1 MTGHPQTK
9 PPLEPRSVRKRRAI
23 LDAATQVFLSEGF
36 AGASMDAIAAAA
48 GVSKPTVYNHFGDKQ
63 QLFAQ
68 IVQDMIGGITEPF
81 YDQIVDLSD
90 DGGLDK
96 NLREL
101 AALLLTA
108 VMQPQ
113 NLQLRRLVIGEA
125 GRFPEL
131 GRAYEQE
138 GPQRAINALTTAF
151 QRLAAKAQLRLED
164 PELAAAQFNYLV
176 VSIPLNHAMFTGDDR
191 PPKKHVIQQYADN
204 AVRVFLA
211 AYRPT

>member
-1 MTGHPQTK
+1 MGTSEIYRTVLALHELTDALVVDIEGWM
-9 PPLEPRSVRKRRAI
+9 PLFVVLRDSAELDDPLARI
-23 LDAATQVFLSEGF
+23 LAR
-36 AGASMDAIAAAA
+36 
-48 GVSKPTVYNHFGDKQ
+48 
-63 QLFAQ
+63 
-68 IVQDMIGGITEPF
+68 ITEPF

-151 QRLAAKAQLRLED
+151 QRLAAKGQLRLED
-164 PELAAAQFNYLV
+164 PALAAAQFNYLV
-176 VSIPLNHAMFTGDDR
+176 VSIPLNHAMFSGDDQ
-191 PPKKHVIQQYADN
+191 PPGRAALKRYTN
-204 AVRVFLA
+204 GAVRVFLA
-211 AYRPT
+211 AYPAT